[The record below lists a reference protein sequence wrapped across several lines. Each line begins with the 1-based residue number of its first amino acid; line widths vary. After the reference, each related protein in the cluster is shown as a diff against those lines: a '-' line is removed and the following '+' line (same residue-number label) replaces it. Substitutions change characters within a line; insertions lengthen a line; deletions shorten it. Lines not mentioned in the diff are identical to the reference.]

1 MGYNGVVFITRG
13 GFKMNENDKKRYS
26 TICFYIILV
35 ILAGAVIVKAVT
47 DWQSVYSVFKYVF
60 KIFSPFIMGIV
71 FAFMLSPL
79 VNWVNRRIFSKLF
92 KGKRP
97 KLSYGLAMTL
107 TYTVIIGLVVVM
119 LIVVVPQIY
128 FSLVDLANKIS
139 EQYFIIMERLTELS
153 NDPNNEFNL
162 ESLTSL
168 INNSIPQLVTYLT
181 DFTSNLIPILY
192 NTSLS
197 FLTGLWNVILG
208 VIISL
213 YILGD
218 KDNLLYQ
225 AKRLLCAVVPA
236 AGSETFFKVGR
247 DSVRTFSKYVTG
259 KSLDS
264 FIIGCITFVVMCIFR
279 LDFKLLISVLVGVT
293 NMIPY
298 FGPFVGGIIGAL
310 ILLISNPLDAL
321 LFGVLILIIQQF
333 DGLYLGP
340 KILGESTGLK
350 PLWVIFAIMIGGSLF
365 GVIGMLVGVPTVAV
379 IGNILDTFIKY
390 RLDKRDINYKDGRT
404 HSIKKKEKPQ

>member
-1 MGYNGVVFITRG
+1 
-13 GFKMNENDKKRYS
+13 MNENDKKRYS
-26 TICFYIILV
+26 TICFYVILV

-97 KLSYGLAMTL
+97 KLSYGLSMAA
-107 TYTVIIGLVVVM
+107 TYIVIIGLVVVM

-310 ILLISNPLDAL
+310 ILLISNPLDAVI
-321 LFGVLILIIQQF
+321 FGVLIFIIQQF

-365 GVIGMLVGVPTVAV
+365 GVIGMLIGVPTVAV
-379 IGNILDTFIKY
+379 IGNILDTFIRY

>member
-1 MGYNGVVFITRG
+1 
-13 GFKMNENDKKRYS
+13 MNENDKKRYS
-26 TICFYIILV
+26 TICFYVILV

-97 KLSYGLAMTL
+97 KLSYGLAMAL

-119 LIVVVPQIY
+119 LIVVIPQIY

-139 EQYFIIMERLTELS
+139 EQYFIIMEKLTKISE
-153 NDPNNEFNL
+153 DPNNKFNI

-208 VIISL
+208 VIISI

-247 DSVRTFSKYVTG
+247 ESVHTFSKYVTG

-279 LDFKLLISVLVGVT
+279 LDFKLLISVLVGIT

>member
-1 MGYNGVVFITRG
+1 
-13 GFKMNENDKKRYS
+13 MNENDKKRYVS
-26 TICFYIILV
+26 ISFYVILV
-35 ILAGAVIVKAVT
+35 ILAGSIIVKAVT
-47 DWQSVYSVFKYVF
+47 DWQSVYSVFKF
-60 KIFSPFIMGIV
+60 IIKIFSPFILGVV
-71 FAFMLSPL
+71 FAFILSPL
-79 VNWVNRRIFSKLF
+79 INWVNRRVFSKLF

-97 KLSYGLAMTL
+97 KLAYGLAMAL

-119 LIVVVPQIY
+119 LIVVIPQIY

-139 EQYFIIMERLTELS
+139 EQYFIIMEKLTKISE
-153 NDPNNEFNL
+153 DPNNKFNI
-162 ESLTSL
+162 ESITSL

-181 DFTSNLIPILY
+181 NFTSNLIPILY

-197 FLTGLWNVILG
+197 FLTGLWNVVLG
-208 VIISL
+208 VIISI

-225 AKRLLCAVVPA
+225 AKRLLFATVPA
-236 AGSETFFKVGR
+236 AGSETVFKVGR
-247 DSVRTFSKYVTG
+247 ESVITFSRYVTG

-264 FIIGCITFVVMCIFR
+264 FIIGCITFVIMCIFN

-298 FGPFVGGIIGAL
+298 FGPFIGGIIGAL

-365 GVIGMLVGVPTVAV
+365 GVIGMLIGVPTVAV

-390 RLDKRDINYKDGRT
+390 RLEKRDINYKDGRT